1 MKKIIYGLMLCL
13 SMAVFTGCEDET
25 SQDMSKI
32 TYYATLELKGDKLIM
47 WSLGTPFVEPGYE
60 SVMQGEDVSDQVVVD
75 GTVDANT
82 PGIYNLTYSIT
93 NPDGFAVTDSR
104 TVMVAYPSQTFP
116 AGYWHTDA
124 TNYRSVPDSEGN
136 PVMTVYGASYEVLF
150 LPLSETEF
158 YVADFL
164 GGYYA
169 QRAGYGSDYAMS
181 GHFKLNPDNTLTL
194 VDSSLAGWGDSLVG
208 LTNGTWDPATST
220 FSWCA
225 NYVENM
231 DFYVTLTK

>member
-13 SMAVFTGCEDET
+13 TMVAFTGCEDET

-32 TYYATLELKGDKLIM
+32 TYYATLELKGDKLII
-47 WSLGTPFVEPGYE
+47 WDLGTPFVEPGYE

-82 PGIYNLTYSIT
+82 PGIYNLTYSII

-104 TVMVAYPSQTFP
+104 TVMVAYPSETFP
-116 AGYWHTDA
+116 VGYWHTDA
-124 TNYRSVPDSEGN
+124 ANYRVNGEG
-136 PVMTVYGASYEVLF
+136 VQTVYGASYEVLL

-158 YVADFL
+158 YVSDFL

-169 QRAGYGSDYAMS
+169 QRAGYGSAYEMN
-181 GHFKLNPDNTLTL
+181 GHFKLNEDNTLTL
-194 VDSSLAGWGDSLVG
+194 VDSSIAGWGDSLVG
-208 LTNGTWDPATST
+208 LTNGTWDPATGT

-225 NYVENM
+225 NYVSDM